1 MGIYS
6 AAKLYGLDFLPI
18 CMEQYDL
25 LIPDS
30 AFDTPPVQKLLA
42 VLGGADFRR
51 RLETLGGY
59 QVEQP
64 GRVRQRF

>member
-6 AAKLYGLDFLPI
+6 AAKLSGLDFLPI

-30 AFDTPPVQKLLA
+30 VWDTPVVQKLIE
-42 VLGGADFRR
+42 VLQSEDFRS
-51 RLETLGGY
+51 RLEALGGY
-59 QVEQP
+59 GIGRP
-64 GRVRQRF
+64 GRLRLHL